1 MYIFQIQIEY
11 YIKLYSLGFIFGTMQ
26 KIRNSIDNIN
36 SYLLMLTAFFLPLT
50 VFGGNFFAV
59 LIFLLWIIKAD
70 FKSDFHRLKNNK
82 LIIAVFLYLLVH
94 VIALLWTAD
103 IESGLWTLKKQL
115 KFLFIPIF
123 MLFAKREHVKYYILA
138 FLTSMSLSEIWSY
151 GIFFQLLPLYGGA
164 TLSDPIP
171 LMSHITYNPFL
182 AIAIYLLSYY
192 VLFDHSNSKLK
203 KLTYSFFIVTMSIN
217 MFITGGRAGQIMYFA
232 MLVVLVFQYFPKNIF
247 KAFLIS
253 SIIVAVTSSTF
264 YINSEI
270 FSDRVDVAVKELSDY
285 KNHTHSSTGIRI
297 SAAIN
302 SWDIIKE
309 NPLIGVGTGDYRT
322 EFIKFS
328 DKNELG
334 LTTFRNGVMT
344 YNPHNMY
351 ILTLVQFGLIGL
363 LALLYMFYTQIK
375 IATHSNEE
383 FVRKIGI
390 ALPLLYLLIML
401 SDSYLMVHMTGLLF
415 IFISSFVYKDYEADK
430 QYRLKTVK

>member
-1 MYIFQIQIEY
+1 
-11 YIKLYSLGFIFGTMQ
+11 
-26 KIRNSIDNIN
+26 
-36 SYLLMLTAFFLPLT
+36 MLVAFFLPIT
-50 VFGGNFFAV
+50 VFGGNLFAV

-82 LIIAVFLYLLVH
+82 LIIAVFLYLLLH

-103 IESGLWTLKKQL
+103 IESGLYTLRKQL

-123 MLFAKREHVKYYILA
+123 MLFVKREHVKYYILA
-138 FLTSMSLSEIWSY
+138 FLASMSLSEIWSY
-151 GIFFQLLPLYGGA
+151 GIFFELLPLYGDA
-164 TLSDPIP
+164 TLIDPIP
-171 LMSHITYNPFL
+171 LMSHANYTAFL
-182 AIAIYLLSYY
+182 TIAIYFLLYY
-192 VLFDHSNSKLK
+192 VLLDPSIEKLK
-203 KLTYSFFIVTMSIN
+203 KITYGFFIITMSIN
-217 MFITGGRAGQIMYFA
+217 IFITGGRAGQVMYFA
-232 MLVVLVFQYFPKNIF
+232 MLVVVIFQYFPKNLF

-253 SIIVAVTSSTF
+253 FFIVLVTSSVF
-264 YINSEI
+264 YVNSKI
-270 FSDRVDVAVKELSDY
+270 FSDRVDSAVTELSDY
-285 KNHTHSSTGIRI
+285 KNHTKSSTGLRI

-309 NPLIGVGTGDYRT
+309 NPIIGVGTGDYRT

-334 LTTFRNGVMT
+334 LTNFRNGVMT

-351 ILTLVQFGLIGL
+351 VLILVQFGLVGL
-363 LALLYMFYTQIK
+363 IALLYMFYAQIK
-375 IATHSNEE
+375 IAINSNEE
-383 FVRKIGI
+383 FVRKIGV

-430 QYRLKTVK
+430 QYRLSKQQGDIN

>member
-1 MYIFQIQIEY
+1 
-11 YIKLYSLGFIFGTMQ
+11 
-26 KIRNSIDNIN
+26 
-36 SYLLMLTAFFLPLT
+36 
-50 VFGGNFFAV
+50 
-59 LIFLLWIIKAD
+59 
-70 FKSDFHRLKNNK
+70 
-82 LIIAVFLYLLVH
+82 
-94 VIALLWTAD
+94 
-103 IESGLWTLKKQL
+103 
-115 KFLFIPIF
+115 
-123 MLFAKREHVKYYILA
+123 
-138 FLTSMSLSEIWSY
+138 
-151 GIFFQLLPLYGGA
+151 
-164 TLSDPIP
+164 
-171 LMSHITYNPFL
+171 
-182 AIAIYLLSYY
+182 
-192 VLFDHSNSKLK
+192 
-203 KLTYSFFIVTMSIN
+203 
-217 MFITGGRAGQIMYFA
+217 
-232 MLVVLVFQYFPKNIF
+232 
-247 KAFLIS
+247 
-253 SIIVAVTSSTF
+253 VAVTSSTF

-328 DKNELG
+328 DKNELS

>member
-1 MYIFQIQIEY
+1 MK
-11 YIKLYSLGFIFGTMQ
+11 KL
-26 KIRNSIDNIN
+26 RNLIDDIN
-36 SYLLMLTAFFLPLT
+36 SYLLILTAFFLPLT

-70 FKSDFHRLKNNK
+70 FKSDFHQLKNNK

-103 IESGLWTLKKQL
+103 MEFGLYTLRKQL

-123 MLFAKREHVKYYILA
+123 MLFVKREHIKYYILA
-138 FLTSMSLSEIWSY
+138 FLASMSLSELWSY
-151 GIFFQLLPLYGGA
+151 GIFFELLPLYRGA
-164 TLSDPIP
+164 TLIDPIP
-171 LMSHITYNPFL
+171 LMSHANYTLFL
-182 AIAIYLLSYY
+182 TIAIYFLSYY

-203 KLTYSFFIVTMSIN
+203 KLTYSFFIITMSIN
-217 MFITGGRAGQIMYFA
+217 MFITGGRAGQVMYFA

-264 YINSEI
+264 YINSKI

-285 KNHTHSSTGIRI
+285 KNHTHSSTGLRI

-302 SWDIIKE
+302 SWTIIKE
-309 NPLIGVGTGDYRT
+309 NPVIGVGTGDYKN
-322 EFIKFS
+322 EFIKAS
-328 DKNELG
+328 IKNEFG
-334 LTTFRNGVMT
+334 LENTLMI

-351 ILTLVQFGLIGL
+351 VLILVQFGLLGL

-375 IATHSNEE
+375 IATKSNEE
-383 FVRKIGI
+383 FVRKIGVV
-390 ALPLLYLLIML
+390 LPLLYLLIML

-415 IFISSFVYKDYEADK
+415 IFLSSFIYKDYK
-430 QYRLKTVK
+430 